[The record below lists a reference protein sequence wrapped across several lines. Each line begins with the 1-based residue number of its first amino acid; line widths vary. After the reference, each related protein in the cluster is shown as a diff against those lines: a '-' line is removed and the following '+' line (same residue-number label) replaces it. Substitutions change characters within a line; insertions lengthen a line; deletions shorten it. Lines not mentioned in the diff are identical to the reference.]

1 MFLCLKSVI
10 PAKAGIQKP
19 ALEGLNRGSLILKEL
34 DSRLR
39 TPAYDMRGQASGMTF
54 LDFCKSLRLNMDFI
68 EMVKQVAKKEVL
80 TVVRYTSKIEV

>member
-39 TPAYDMRGQASGMTF
+39 TSGMTF
-54 LDFCKSLRLNMDFI
+54 LDFCKSLIEFVILNFI
-68 EMVKQVAKKEVL
+68 L
-80 TVVRYTSKIEV
+80 LLFYTTPF

>member
-54 LDFCKSLRLNMDFI
+54 LDFCKSLCSLANFKLWTGETPVLLLYFI
-68 EMVKQVAKKEVL
+68 ENKGSFS
-80 TVVRYTSKIEV
+80 Y